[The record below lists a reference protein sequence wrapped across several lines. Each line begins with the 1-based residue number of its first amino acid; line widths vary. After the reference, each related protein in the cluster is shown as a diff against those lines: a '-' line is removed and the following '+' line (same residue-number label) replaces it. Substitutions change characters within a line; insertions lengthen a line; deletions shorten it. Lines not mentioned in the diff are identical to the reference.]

1 MSDTSEW
8 PWTDATPPM
17 PLADALD
24 LASRRSGR
32 PIAEVWSA
40 TYISATQLKQCLLED
55 PSAATSGQ
63 RFDPHWRIQFAGQE
77 AVIDDGDG
85 PGYTFRLG
93 HDDDVLVFGDGVVM
107 TFFEQ
112 TDGA

>member
-1 MSDTSEW
+1 MSDPREW
-8 PWTDATPPM
+8 PWTDATPEM
-17 PLADALD
+17 PLGAALD

-40 TYISATQLKQCLLED
+40 TYVSATQLKQCAAED
-55 PSAATSGQ
+55 PSAASSQ
-63 RFDPHWRIQFAGQE
+63 RFEPHWRIQFAGQE
-77 AVIDDGDG
+77 AIADDGHG

-93 HDDDVLVFGDGVVM
+93 CDDDLLVFRDGVVM

-112 TDGA
+112 TNGA

>member
-1 MSDTSEW
+1 MSDPNDW

-17 PLADALD
+17 PLVDALQ
-24 LASRRSGR
+24 LASHRSGR

-40 TYISATQLKQCLLED
+40 TYVSATQLKQSLSENPALAN
-55 PSAATSGQ
+55 SRGFA
-63 RFDPHWRIQFAGQE
+63 PHWRIQFAGQE
-77 AVIDDGDG
+77 AVVDDEHG
-85 PGYTFRLG
+85 PGYTFSLE
-93 HDDDVLVFGDGVVM
+93 HDDDVLVFGDGTVM